1 MKVELYEE
9 VIKVLNV
16 LINIQKNV
24 TQNLNK

>member
-9 VIKVLNV
+9 VIKVLNL